1 MKVFQSQPNF
11 ITLAERNKL
20 SRNMLS
26 VLVTG
31 FALTALMAMSLTM
44 PEVACAQAA
53 GGDMPWISGLCKVSK
68 LLTGPI
74 AGAIAIIILA
84 IMGLSYAAGEEKSVM
99 SRGGQIIIGL
109 SFTFFAASLVEYF
122 MGGSVSGF
130 LCR

>member
-1 MKVFQSQPNF
+1 MKVFQSQHNYATP
-11 ITLAERNKL
+11 AERKEF
-20 SRNMLS
+20 SHRMLS
-26 VLVTG
+26 ILIAG
-31 FALTALMAMSLTM
+31 FAVTTLFAVSLIT

-84 IMGLSYAAGEEKSVM
+84 VMGLAYAAGEEKSVM
-99 SRGGQIIIGL
+99 GRGGQIIIGL

-122 MGGSVSGF
+122 MGAAVSGF